1 MNLYSTAGGVCT
13 RECTRR
19 WARRWTREG
28 PLIAEETTCAIR
40 RAGFNMASRRR
51 RPIFCFCTGAGSVV
65 VDADPILSSALRAW
79 GPVCG
84 LVLFSIRFA
93 CASQSMGSN
102 SISRHVHGG
111 WCVIPGGISNEKRT
125 LNRGFWSVFALSA
138 GIFSNCRFALWGTK
152 HWQAD

>member
-1 MNLYSTAGGVCT
+1 MNPYSTAGGVCT
-13 RECTRR
+13 RE
-19 WARRWTREG
+19 G
-28 PLIAEETTCAIR
+28 PLIAKETTCAIR

-51 RPIFCFCTGAGSVV
+51 CPIFCFCTGAGSVV
-65 VDADPILSSALRAW
+65 VDADPLLSSVSALWVW

-125 LNRGFWSVFALSA
+125 LNRGLRFVFALSA
-138 GIFSNCRFALWGTK
+138 GIFSNRRFALWGTK

>member
-1 MNLYSTAGGVCT
+1 MNPYSTAGGVCT
-13 RECTRR
+13 RECT
-19 WARRWTREG
+19 RRWTREG

-51 RPIFCFCTGAGSVV
+51 RLIFCFCTGAGSVV
-65 VDADPILSSALRAW
+65 VDADPLLSSVSALQAW

-111 WCVIPGGISNEKRT
+111 WCVIPGGILNEKRT
-125 LNRGFWSVFALSA
+125 LNRGLRPVFALSA
-138 GIFSNCRFALWGTK
+138 GIFSNRRFALWGTK